1 MIVTAEHL
9 IEKLDAKYSAMV
21 QNICILDKT
30 CLQKKTLQH
39 ITKVSIIKLR
49 QN

>member
-30 CLQKKTLQH
+30 CLQKNVAAHHKGIH
-39 ITKVSIIKLR
+39 Y
-49 QN
+49 